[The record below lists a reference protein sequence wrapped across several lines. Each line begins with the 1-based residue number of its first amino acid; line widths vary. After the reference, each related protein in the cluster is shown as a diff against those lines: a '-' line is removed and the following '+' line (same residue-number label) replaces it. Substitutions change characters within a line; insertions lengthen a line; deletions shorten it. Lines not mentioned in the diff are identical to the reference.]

1 MKLRCVMGALWL
13 AGLSSQA
20 GAQAIFSCDDV
31 KGRRVTADRPI
42 AECLDREQKE
52 LNPSGTVKRRIAPV
66 PTAKERAA
74 EEARA
79 QQALEEKR
87 RLAEEKKRDL
97 VLLARYPDQAAH
109 DKVRASTIAMA
120 REVIATANQR
130 TRELLVERKGL
141 DLQMEFYQKDPSK
154 APVALKRQ
162 IEENERQIVV
172 QERFVASQDS
182 ERQRIDARFDEE
194 LVALKRLWAQAG
206 QSTTSAAAVTT
217 APVKASGPAAKSSA
231 AAKR

>member
-1 MKLRCVMGALWL
+1 MKRRSIMVAMWL
-13 AGLSSQA
+13 AGLCSQA
-20 GAQAIFSCDDV
+20 GAQAIFTCDDV

-66 PTAKERAA
+66 LTAKERAA
-74 EEARA
+74 EDARA

-97 VLLARYPDQAAH
+97 VLLARYPDQASH
-109 DKVRASTIAMA
+109 DKVRASTIALA

-141 DLQMEFYQKDPSK
+141 DVQMEFYQKDPSK
-154 APVALKRQ
+154 APQALRRQ

-172 QERFVASQDS
+172 QERFVANQDS
-182 ERQRIDARFDEE
+182 ERQRINARFDEE

-206 QSTTSAAAVTT
+206 QETASAAAATT
-217 APVKASGPAAKSSA
+217 VPLRPSGPAAQSGTP
-231 AAKR
+231 AKR

>member
-13 AGLSSQA
+13 AGLCSQA

-66 PTAKERAA
+66 LTAKERAA

-109 DKVRASTIAMA
+109 DKVRAATIAMA
-120 REVIATANQR
+120 REVIAAANQR

-154 APVALKRQ
+154 APVTLKRQ

-206 QSTTSAAAVTT
+206 QSTAAAVTT

-231 AAKR
+231 AARR